1 MYNSRSSVV
10 YTANI
15 IESKKDDELIQQ
27 IVIPEQL
34 YAYWLEITLKDEI
47 NELYYIEVGDYKF
60 ITTGTKVDNVN
71 YALLNSDLNE
81 VEPKVL
87 QKLDVIHVDDTT
99 NHVNLPNNIHA
110 NDPTINLAV
119 EIALFDPVTK
129 ICSICFVEGLDVCK

>member
-15 IESKKDDELIQQ
+15 IESKKDDEMIQQ

-47 NELYYIEVGDYKF
+47 NELYYLEIGDYKF
-60 ITTGTKVDNVN
+60 ITTGTKVEKVN
-71 YALLNSDLNE
+71 YGILNADLSDMQPAVLEKLE
-81 VEPKVL
+81 VMHI
-87 QKLDVIHVDDTT
+87 DNTT

-110 NDPTINLAV
+110 NDLTVTLAV
-119 EIALFDPVTK
+119 DISVFDPVTK